1 MRCVYEQC
9 YYNVNGRCGIQYFEK
24 KDGQFAERPNF
35 CPFMNR
41 PADDPYRDE

>member
-9 YYNVNGRCGIQYFEK
+9 YYCVNGRCGIQYFEK
-24 KDGQFAERPNF
+24 KDGRFAERPMY

-41 PADDPYRDE
+41 SVDDPYRDE

>member
-9 YYNVNGRCGIQYFEK
+9 YYCVNNRCGIKYFEK
-24 KDGQFAERPNF
+24 KDGHYAERPRY